1 MISMISAPP
10 LRFRV
15 LALVATVLSG
25 LAAATCADAQVVAIG
40 ASNTAG
46 RGHGHHTGGV
56 DAAEAYPAQLEK
68 LLHARGMNVTVKNV
82 GIAGDTS
89 AGMAARLDSVIE
101 PGTRVVIIQPGSND
115 ALRGGSL
122 LDARRN
128 VDEMSRR
135 LKSRGIRVIVLN
147 GMRSSVPPTTWD
159 ADGEHVN
166 ARAHAMI
173 AARLLPQ
180 VMAALKR

>member
-1 MISMISAPP
+1 MISTMKVPAR
-10 LRFRV
+10 RFRI
-15 LALVATVLSG
+15 LALVAVVFSG
-25 LAAATCADAQVVAIG
+25 LAAAPAAAQVVAIG

-56 DAAEAYPAQLEK
+56 DTAEAYPAQLER
-68 LLHARGMNVTVKNV
+68 LLHARGVNVTVKNAGV
-82 GIAGDTS
+82 AGDTS
-89 AGMAARLDSVIE
+89 AGMLARLDSVIE

-122 LDARRN
+122 LDAKRN
-128 VDEMSRR
+128 ADEMARR
-135 LKSRGIRVIVLN
+135 LRSRGIRVIVLT
-147 GMRSSVPPTTWD
+147 GMRNSVPPSTWD
-159 ADGEHVN
+159 PDGEHVN

-180 VMAALKR
+180 VMAALRR